1 VEKLI
6 NNFGF
11 IVLGLVLTACLFFG
25 FIAWINALQ
34 KERKRRKDQFNR
46 KIDAIRRAAE
56 KVKVKSEPTKPPL
69 DYPGTSFR
77 SSRHDSVKV
86 INSRPTSISHDHSRY
101 DDNYQRSAI
110 PAYALLADDDGCNRR
125 HSSSNDHSP
134 SHSSSCPSFSS
145 DSGSSSSD
153 NSSSSC
159 N

>member
-1 VEKLI
+1 MEKLI

-25 FIAWINALQ
+25 FIAWMNALQ
-34 KERKRRKDQFNR
+34 KERKRRKDQFDR

-86 INSRPTSISHDHSRY
+86 INSRPTSVSHDHSRY

-110 PAYALLADDDGCNRR
+110 PAYALFADDDSCNRR
-125 HSSSNDHSP
+125 HSSSNDHNP
-134 SHSSSCPSFSS
+134 SHSSHSSSSS
-145 DSGSSSSD
+145 DSGSSD
-153 NSSSSC
+153 SSSGSC
-159 N
+159 D